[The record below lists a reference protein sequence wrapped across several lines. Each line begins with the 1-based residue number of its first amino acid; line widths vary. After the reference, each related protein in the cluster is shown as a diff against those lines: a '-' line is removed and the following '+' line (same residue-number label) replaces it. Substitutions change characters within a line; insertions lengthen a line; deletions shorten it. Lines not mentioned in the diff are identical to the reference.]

1 MSMARRRIII
11 ITGKSNS
18 TFSVITQEDPEDYR
32 IQEYNETEKWINVT
46 KESKKRLQRHAR
58 GEL

>member
-1 MSMARRRIII
+1 MARRRIII

-18 TFSVITQEDPEDYR
+18 TFSAITQEDPEDYR
-32 IQEYNETEKWINVT
+32 IQEYNDTEKWISVT
-46 KESKKRLQRHAR
+46 KESKKRLQRRAR